1 MASMNKEIIFT
12 MNTAFRGEYMI
23 HGYSYGKGE
32 KAACIVG
39 AMRGNEYQQLYICSL
54 LARKLNELE
63 AQGDIVAGKEVL
75 LIPTLNYSSM
85 NADKLKWISDD
96 SDINRSFPGNPKGPA
111 TSRIAAALLERVK
124 DYSYGIQFASFYLQ
138 GESVPH
144 IRMMETGKESNSLA
158 NLFGMPYV
166 LTGMNRAFDQ
176 VTLNYNWQNM
186 GTQAF
191 SVYSATTESI
201 DDISAGMAVSSVLRF
216 LTRMGIIRYD
226 CHGGYISTILKEK
239 DLVSVKADEAGFFR
253 RFVGTNQEVKRGQIL
268 AEIVNPMDGSVK
280 AEIIAP
286 TDGITFFVQNSPM
299 VFQNVVIYKIIRK
312 MHQ

>member
-1 MASMNKEIIFT
+1 MNKEVIYT
-12 MNTAFRGEYMI
+12 MNTAFRGEYTI

-54 LARKLNELE
+54 LAQKLSEIE
-63 AQGDIVAGKEVL
+63 TQGDIVTGKEIL

-85 NADKLKWISDD
+85 NAKKIKWISDD
-96 SDINRSFPGNPKGPA
+96 SDINRSFPGNHKGIA
-111 TSRIAAALLERVK
+111 TSRIAATLFDRVK
-124 DYSYGIQFASFYLQ
+124 DYLYGMQFASFNLE
-138 GESVPH
+138 GEAVPH
-144 IRMMETGKESNSLA
+144 IRMLETGKESTSLA

-166 LTGMNRAFDQ
+166 ITGMNKALDQ
-176 VTLNYNWQNM
+176 VTLNYNWQEN

-191 SVYSATTESI
+191 SIYSATTNRI
-201 DDISAGMAVSSVLRF
+201 DDESARLAVSSVLRF
-216 LTRMGIIRYD
+216 LTRMGIIKYD
-226 CHGGYISTILKEK
+226 CHGGYISSILKEK

-253 RFVGTNQEVKRGQIL
+253 RLVGINQEVKRGQIL
-268 AEIVNPMDGSVK
+268 AEIINPMDGNVK

-286 TDGITFFVQNSPM
+286 TDGITFYVQDSPM
-299 VFQNVVIYKIIRK
+299 VFQNVVIYKIIRR

>member
-1 MASMNKEIIFT
+1 MNKEIIFT
-12 MNTAFRGEYMI
+12 MNTAFRGEYKI

-54 LARKLNELE
+54 LAKKLAELE
-63 AQGDIVAGKEVL
+63 NQGDIVTGKEIL

-85 NADKLKWISDD
+85 NAKKSKWISDD

-111 TSRIAAALLERVK
+111 TSRIAATLLDRVK
-124 DYSYGIQFASFYLQ
+124 DYPYGIQFASFYLQ

-144 IRMMETGKESNSLA
+144 VRMMETGKESTSLA

-176 VTLNYNWQNM
+176 VTLNYNWQNA

-191 SVYSATTESI
+191 SVYSATTETI
-201 DDISAGMAVSSVLRF
+201 DDFSAGMAVSSVLRF
-216 LTRMGIIRYD
+216 LTRMGIIKYD
-226 CHGGYISTILKEK
+226 CHGGYISTVIKEK
-239 DLVSVKADEAGFFR
+239 ELVSIKADEAGFFR
-253 RFVGTNQEVKRGQIL
+253 QLVGTNQEVKRGQVL
-268 AEIVNPMDGSVK
+268 AEIINPMDGSVK
-280 AEIIAP
+280 AEILAP

-299 VFQNVVIYKIIRK
+299 VFQNVVIYKLIRR

>member
-1 MASMNKEIIFT
+1 MNKEVIFT
-12 MNTAFRGEYMI
+12 MNTAFRGEYRL

-54 LARKLNELE
+54 LAQKLSEIE
-63 AQGDIVAGKEVL
+63 TQGDIVAGKEIL

-85 NADKLKWISDD
+85 NAKKTKWISDD
-96 SDINRSFPGNPKGPA
+96 SDINRSFPGNSQGTA
-111 TSRIAAALLERVK
+111 TSRIAAALLERVR
-124 DYSYGIQFASFYLQ
+124 DYSYGIQFPSFYLQ
-138 GESVPH
+138 GKSIPH
-144 IRMMETGKESNSLA
+144 VRMMETGKESTSLA

-176 VTLNYNWQNM
+176 VTLNYNWQEL

-191 SVYSATTESI
+191 SVYSATTETI
-201 DDISAGMAVSSVLRF
+201 DDLSARLAVASVLRF

-226 CHGGYISTILKEK
+226 SHGGYISTIIKEK
-239 DLVSVKADEAGFFR
+239 ELVSIKADEAGFFR
-253 RFVGTNQEVKRGQIL
+253 KLVGINQEVKRGQVL
-268 AEIVNPMDGSVK
+268 AEIINPMDGTIK
-280 AEIIAP
+280 AEILAP
-286 TDGITFFVQNSPM
+286 TDGITFFVQDSPM
-299 VFQNVVIYKIIRK
+299 VFQNVVIYKMIRR

>member
-1 MASMNKEIIFT
+1 MNREVIFT
-12 MNTAFRGEYMI
+12 MNTAFRGEYHI

-32 KAACIVG
+32 AAACIVG

-54 LARKLNELE
+54 LAQKLAELE
-63 AQGDIVAGKEVL
+63 MQGDIVSGKEIL

-85 NADKLKWISDD
+85 NAKKTKWISDD

-111 TSRIAAALLERVK
+111 TSRIAAALLERVRR
-124 DYSYGIQFASFYLQ
+124 YSYGIQFASFYLQ
-138 GESVPH
+138 GESIPH
-144 IRMMETGKESNSLA
+144 IRMMETGNESASLA

-176 VTLNYNWQNM
+176 VTLNYNWQRL

-191 SVYSATTESI
+191 SVYSSTTETI
-201 DDISAGMAVSSVLRF
+201 DDVSAKMAVSAVLRF

-226 CHGGYISTILKEK
+226 CHGGYISTVLKEQE
-239 DLVSVKADEAGFFR
+239 LVSVKADEAGFFR
-253 RFVGTNQEVKRGQIL
+253 RLVGVNQEVKRGQVL
-268 AEIVNPMDGSVK
+268 AEIINPMDGTVK
-280 AEIIAP
+280 AEVIAP

-299 VFQNVVIYKIIRK
+299 VFQNIVIYKLIRR